1 MSNNPASPSMG
12 TNSSLRH
19 PLEQHPSSNPI
30 ANSPGPMILHV
41 NDSSLPPPPY
51 SSSSLLPL
59 LNSVPVINRLPSIDA
74 TSLTGISTSG
84 SMRSNSSS
92 LRLTNA
98 LYNNKSSGMSNT
110 ASRITG
116 GGVVTAAAATV
127 SPTLNHRI
135 HGSRNRRTNLQQQI
149 QLQLHQQQQLQ
160 MHLSAANHA
169 NDDDADV
176 QIEQRQQQP
185 QNQIITTATTVATT
199 SVPQRQSESGHSRHR
214 HPSND
219 SSVTSS
225 SDHSDISSVTDDE
238 TANSCCHF
246 DCFKCKRSSNN
257 RLPSSHNH
265 HLPADRCQS
274 GRTGHPSDTLND
286 HALTV
291 HDNHHTSSHGHA
303 ASNRNNFRSD
313 NLPDGGHVIHFT
325 CTDDDEITEGTDG
338 NAHDCRNTNYKS
350 LGGCI
355 CCVPIFCCPSFC
367 ITNCN
372 GQIIT
377 SYVLA
382 LIATGLVV
390 SGVYCSLLFWNRL
403 WLILSIIGIVVIILG
418 TIIHYTGSKSLSR
431 KLRNSSNGGLFKSL
445 PRNRHRLRPISSPAH
460 DQLSTQLNHDNSMN
474 HHHHQYNVTS
484 FDAIL
489 HQPKSKS
496 KSNRNSNVHGQQSDC
511 TRINNNLNH
520 PSRGISSSVSSSPY
534 EASASTSN
542 VIYEELIDSQNYCKS
557 SNCDDKS
564 GQYQKIQ
571 RIKRSLCTEKVCQDA
586 DGKSLKVV
594 PLLTK
599 SAQHHRLEGD
609 KSSSLVE
616 ATSSA
621 SASSLKSPQIVNLN
635 GQKYLILPIDDS
647 TSASVSH
654 VTVTTDHSTEQPAL
668 PGSSKINVSRI
679 PNTGKQCDSSDD
691 DEDDGLIG
699 EGANEHDQQNVI
711 SPECDEDDTGNDDS
725 SNNYLL
731 SPDIENISITDA
743 TGLQLIPLD
752 LLCPSNAST
761 ITRYVSPYTFNCLPL
776 FCLSLSL

>member
-1 MSNNPASPSMG
+1 MSNNPASSSMG

-19 PLEQHPSSNPI
+19 PLEQDSSSNPI
-30 ANSPGPMILHV
+30 ANPPGPMILRV

-84 SMRSNSSS
+84 SIRSNSSS
-92 LRLTNA
+92 LRLSNA

-110 ASRITG
+110 GGLVTG
-116 GGVVTAAAATV
+116 SL

-149 QLQLHQQQQLQ
+149 QLQLHQQQLH
-160 MHLSAANHA
+160 MHLSAGNHN
-169 NDDDADV
+169 NDDDGDV
-176 QIEQRQQQP
+176 QIEGRPRPRQQHLPKQT
-185 QNQIITTATTVATT
+185 TTAT
-199 SVPQRQSESGHSRHR
+199 SPPQQSQVGRSRHR

-219 SSVTSS
+219 SSATSSSSS

-238 TANSCCHF
+238 TANSCCNF
-246 DCFKCKRSSNN
+246 DCFKCRRSSKN
-257 RLPSSHNH
+257 RLPSSHSH
-265 HLPADRCQS
+265 HVSHRGGQS
-274 GRTGHPSDTLND
+274 GRTGHASDTLND
-286 HALTV
+286 HV
-291 HDNHHTSSHGHA
+291 PSVDESHHISAHGPS
-303 ASNRNNFRSD
+303 ASDRGNLRSD
-313 NLPDGGHVIHFT
+313 NVPDDGHVIHFT
-325 CTDDDEITEGTDG
+325 STDDDETAEGI
-338 NAHDCRNTNYKS
+338 NRNVVDCRDTNYKS

-355 CCVPIFCCPSFC
+355 CCVPLFCCPSFC

-390 SGVYCSLLFWNRL
+390 SGVYCSLFFWNKL
-403 WLILSIIGIVVIILG
+403 WLILSVIGIFVIILG

-445 PRNRHRLRPISSPAH
+445 PRNRHRLRPISSTNG
-460 DQLSTQLNHDNSMN
+460 QLSGQLNHENSLN
-474 HHHHQYNVTS
+474 NQYQVNS

-489 HQPKSKS
+489 HQPKNKSKS
-496 KSNRNSNVHGQQSDC
+496 KNHRSNVHGQQSEAG
-511 TRINNNLNH
+511 RINNNVNQEH
-520 PSRGISSSVSSSPY
+520 PSRGVSSSAVSPY

-571 RIKRSLCTEKVCQDA
+571 RNKRSLSTHKHSQDDSVKVA
-586 DGKSLKVV
+586 

-599 SAQHHRLEGD
+599 SGQHNRYEPD
-609 KSSSLVE
+609 ESSGIP
-616 ATSSA
+616 AGTSSA
-621 SASSLKSPQIVNLN
+621 NDNSLNSPQIVNLN
-635 GQKYLILPIDDS
+635 GQKYLILPIDNS
-647 TSASVSH
+647 RNTSVNH
-654 VTVTTDHSTEQPAL
+654 VTVTTDHSVDRSAPT
-668 PGSSKINVSRI
+668 GSSKINVSCLG
-679 PNTGKQCDSSDD
+679 NTHKQCNSFDEKEQDD
-691 DEDDGLIG
+691 RLIG
-699 EGANEHDQQNVI
+699 VERGSVSHEQNVI
-711 SPECDEDDTGNDDS
+711 SRHCDGDDTGNDDT

-731 SPDIENISITDA
+731 PPDIETISITDA

-752 LLCPSNAST
+752 LLCPSDAST
-761 ITRYVSPYTFNCLPL
+761 ITR
-776 FCLSLSL
+776 